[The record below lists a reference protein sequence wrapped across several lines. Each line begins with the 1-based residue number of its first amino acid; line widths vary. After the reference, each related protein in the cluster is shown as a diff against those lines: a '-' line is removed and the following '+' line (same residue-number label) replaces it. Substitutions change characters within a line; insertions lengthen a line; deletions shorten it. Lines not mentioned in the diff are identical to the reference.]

1 MSHKLESQRWKL
13 PESLNREAI
22 SLRQLM
28 RTGEKHIR
36 SILAA
41 IKIDS
46 PSILE
51 AARDVELCLAD
62 SLEALGMSRSHQ
74 LLRGTSFRL
83 LDAICL
89 EVSNHQKRLKQVAK
103 QLRNLKIDKSEF
115 EASSAAS
122 HHRHV
127 NLHLSQVYLRIS
139 NNNRIK
145 NFLIESLINPNLS
158 SLLRIVCRRVICDQT
173 LIKLYK
179 VLVNS
184 APSDYAIS
192 ETDPIVADV
201 IATFNMAYHRLLS
214 LSSMNHY
221 QFNECPNSN
230 KYISETSHEEDLAQY
245 RLLLSTSDTD
255 TETDPSCSDLASS
268 NSQIAIASSFGKG
281 IQRNNRKRSGRMKKG
296 KFRLFLNFPE
306 SQLQLQ
312 QSLYCA
318 QRKCDLQE
326 V

>member
-1 MSHKLESQRWKL
+1 MSQLKTSNVENFRDFLKLFPPVKQLIRMIPSTL
-13 PESLNREAI
+13 PLLDIIITKSLKNW
-22 SLRQLM
+22 
-28 RTGEKHIR
+28 EKHIR
-36 SILAA
+36 SILTA
-41 IKIDS
+41 IKLDS

-62 SLEALGMSRSHQ
+62 SLEALGCHGLINCSEG
-74 LLRGTSFRL
+74 LIRL

-89 EVSNHQKRLKQVAK
+89 EVSNHQKKLKQVAK
-103 QLRNLKIDKSEF
+103 QLRNLKISKSEF

-127 NLHLSQVYLRIS
+127 NLHLSQ
-139 NNNRIK
+139 
-145 NFLIESLINPNLS
+145 LS

-179 VLVNS
+179 VLMNS

-214 LSSMNHY
+214 LSSVNHH

-255 TETDPSCSDLASS
+255 TETDPSCTDLASS
-268 NSQIAIASSFGKG
+268 NSQIAIASSFGKVLH
-281 IQRNNRKRSGRMKKG
+281 IS
-296 KFRLFLNFPE
+296 
-306 SQLQLQ
+306 
-312 QSLYCA
+312 Y
-318 QRKCDLQE
+318 
-326 V
+326 

>member
-1 MSHKLESQRWKL
+1 MEITRVSQSRSNLSSTTYENW
-13 PESLNREAI
+13 
-22 SLRQLM
+22 
-28 RTGEKHIR
+28 EKHIR

-41 IKIDS
+41 IKLDS

-62 SLEALGMSRSHQ
+62 SLEALGCHGLINCSEG
-74 LLRGTSFRL
+74 LIRL

-89 EVSNHQKRLKQVAK
+89 EVSNHQKKLKQVAK
-103 QLRNLKIDKSEF
+103 QLRNLKISKSEF

-179 VLVNS
+179 VLMNS

-214 LSSMNHY
+214 LSSVNHH

-255 TETDPSCSDLASS
+255 TETDPSCTDLASS

-281 IQRNNRKRSGRMKKG
+281 IQRNNRKRSGRIKKG

-318 QRKCDLQE
+318 QRNAICKKYE
-326 V
+326 